1 MSPDTVLCSDSAG
14 VYKAAAKSMNIVLR
28 QIPRGSRK
36 LGPYHIQNVNAL
48 RSRIKN
54 WFHTFRGVASKNL
67 SAYLAWFRFFDH
79 PAVAG
84 DSRQFLLDAFGLPPA
99 EAI

>member
-1 MSPDTVLCSDSAG
+1 LYFPVPSFLGLSPVEIGFGAMLSLGAGCCLCAL
-14 VYKAAAKSMNIVLR
+14 IWQR
-28 QIPRGSRK
+28 
-36 LGPYHIQNVNAL
+36 NVNAL
-48 RSRIKN
+48 HSRIKN

-84 DSRQFLLDAFGLPPA
+84 DSRQFLLDAFGLPLA